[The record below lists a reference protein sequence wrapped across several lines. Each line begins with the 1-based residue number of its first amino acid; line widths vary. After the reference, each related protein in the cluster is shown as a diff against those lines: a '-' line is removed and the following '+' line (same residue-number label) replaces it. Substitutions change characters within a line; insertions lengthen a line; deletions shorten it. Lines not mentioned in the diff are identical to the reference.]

1 MSWNSKKKEIRIIP
15 LKNIVLFSIICILFL
30 FNYKTEINAKTIT
43 GKNGKN
49 LIWKIEDGVLTLS
62 GKGAM
67 KGCGHKKM
75 KWHGEFDCY
84 YENKKDW
91 WEDYQ
96 YEVKSVVIE
105 EGVTDIAPH
114 AFSQLPNAKTIII
127 PSSVKAIGHQAF
139 EGSGFQKIII
149 PDSVTSIEEA
159 AFICCFDLES
169 VQLPRNMKAIP
180 DAMFGTCRSLKE
192 ISIPQTVKTIGEC
205 AFTYCENLEKVNW
218 EGKSKLQKI
227 GREAF
232 AICNIKKLTIPALV
246 KKIESAGVS
255 GTHFIQVEKNNK
267 HFKSKKGV
275 LFSRDGKTLV
285 CYPNKKKG
293 STYKIPK
300 GVKTIGS
307 YSFSSNDGWGDD
319 NLYLK
324 KLTMPDSVTVVK
336 KGAFDGAKKLKTVR
350 FSKKLKRIEEDAFCC
365 YLTSIK
371 LPSSVEYIGEHAF
384 TCDEMKGTIVIP
396 KNVKNIGYRAFT
408 NAHHVK
414 KIVVKSKKLK
424 KIDKE
429 ITFSRNKITI
439 ILPKSM
445 KEKYKKIFTQKK
457 QGKNIKY
464 VYQ

>member
-1 MSWNSKKKEIRIIP
+1 MKFCKFITWFT
-15 LKNIVLFSIICILFL
+15 LLCMILMFT
-30 FNYKTEINAKTIT
+30 NKSDVNAKTIA

-49 LIWKIEDGVLTLS
+49 LTWKIEDGVLTLS

-218 EGKSKLQKI
+218 EGKSKLQRIKYK
-227 GREAF
+227 AF
-232 AICNIKKLTIPALV
+232 AVCNIKKLTIPATV
-246 KKIESAGVS
+246 KKIGIAGVS
-255 GTHFIQVEKNNK
+255 GTHVIQVEKKNK
-267 HFKSKKGV
+267 NYKSKKGV
-275 LFSRDGKTLV
+275 LFSKDGKTLV

-293 STYKIPK
+293 STYKIPN

-307 YSFSSNDGWGDD
+307 YAFSSNEGFGD
-319 NLYLK
+319 NNQYLK
-324 KLTMPDSVTVVK
+324 KVTMPDSVTVVK
-336 KGAFDGAKKLKTVR
+336 KGAFYGAKKLKTVR
-350 FSKKLKRIEEDAFCC
+350 FSKKLKKIEERAFSC
-365 YLTSIK
+365 YLTSLK
-371 LPSSVEYIGEHAF
+371 LPNSLIIIEDTVFNCFHVKGNIVIGE
-384 TCDEMKGTIVIP
+384 
-396 KNVKNIGYRAFT
+396 N
-408 NAHHVK
+408 VK
-414 KIVVKSKKLK
+414 KIGCNAFENADNVKKIIVKSKKLK
-424 KIDKE
+424 KVANE
-429 ITFSRNKITI
+429 IIYSDNKLRI

>member
-1 MSWNSKKKEIRIIP
+1 MSWNLKKKEKRIIS
-15 LKNIVLFSIICILFL
+15 LKNIVLFILCVLFL
-30 FNYKTEINAKTIT
+30 ITCRTEANAKTIT

-49 LIWKIEDGVLTLS
+49 LTWKIEDGVLTLS

-75 KWHGEFDCY
+75 KWGEFACY

-96 YEVKSVVIE
+96 YEIKSVVIE

-114 AFSQLPNAKTIII
+114 AFSHLPNAKTIII

-139 EGSGFQKIII
+139 EGSGFQKIVI
-149 PDSVTSIEEA
+149 PDSVTFIEEA
-159 AFICCFDLES
+159 AFICCFDLEN
-169 VQLPRNMKAIP
+169 VQLPKNIKAIP
-180 DAMFGTCRSLKE
+180 NAMFGTCRSLKE
-192 ISIPQTVKTIGEC
+192 ISIPQTVKSIGNC
-205 AFTYCENLEKVNW
+205 AFTYCKNLEKVNW

-232 AICNIKKLTIPALV
+232 AICNIKKMTLPASV
-246 KKIESAGVS
+246 KKIGSAGVS

-267 HFKSKKGV
+267 NFKSKNGV

-293 STYKIPK
+293 GTYKIPK

-324 KLTMPDSVTVVK
+324 KLIMPDSVTVVK
-336 KGAFDGAKKLKTVR
+336 KGAFVGAKKLKTVR

-365 YLTSIK
+365 NLTSIK
-371 LPSSVEYIGEHAF
+371 LPNSIEYIGKYAF
-384 TCDEMKGTIVIP
+384 NCDEMKRTIIIP
-396 KNVKNIGYRAFT
+396 KNVKNLGYHAFT

-439 ILPKSM
+439 ILPKAM
-445 KEKYKKIFTQKK
+445 KEKYKKLFTKK
-457 QGKNIKY
+457 KKDKNIKF

>member
-1 MSWNSKKKEIRIIP
+1 MSWNLKKKEKRIIP
-15 LKNIVLFSIICILFL
+15 LINIVLFSIICLLFL
-30 FNYKTEINAKTIT
+30 FTSRIEANAKTIT

-49 LIWKIEDGVLTLS
+49 LTWKIEDGVLTLS

-75 KWHGEFDCY
+75 KWYGEFDCY

-96 YEVKSVVIE
+96 YEIKSVVIE
-105 EGVTDIAPH
+105 EGVTNIAPH

-139 EGSGFQKIII
+139 EGSGFQKIVI
-149 PDSVTSIEEA
+149 PDSVTFIEEA
-159 AFICCFDLES
+159 AFICCYDLEN
-169 VQLPRNMKAIP
+169 VQLPSNMKAIP

-192 ISIPQTVKTIGEC
+192 IRIPQTVKSIGEC
-205 AFTYCENLEKVNW
+205 AFTYCKNLEKVNW

-232 AICNIKKLTIPALV
+232 AVCNIKKLTIPASV
-246 KKIESAGVS
+246 KKIGIAGVS
-255 GTHFIQVEKNNK
+255 GTHFIQAEKKNK
-267 HFKSKKGV
+267 QYKSKNGV
-275 LFSRDGKTLV
+275 LFSKNGKTLV
-285 CYPNKKKG
+285 CYPYKKKG

-300 GVKTIGS
+300 GVKTIGT
-307 YSFSSNDGWGDD
+307 YAFSSNGGFSE
-319 NLYLK
+319 NNQYLK
-324 KLTMPDSVTVVK
+324 KVIMPNSVTIVK
-336 KGAFDGAKKLKTVR
+336 KGAFDGAEKLKKVR
-350 FSKKLKRIEEDAFCC
+350 FSKNLKRIEEHGFFC

-371 LPSSVEYIGEHAF
+371 LPNSVEYIGEHAF

-396 KNVKNIGYRAFT
+396 KNVKNLGYCAFT

-424 KIDKE
+424 KIDRE

-439 ILPKSM
+439 ILPKAM
-445 KEKYKKIFTQKK
+445 KEKYKKLFTKK
-457 QGKNIKY
+457 KKNVK
-464 VYQ
+464 VLYQ